1 MLSQLESGLSSLI
14 EVKQP
19 FSLLCASRRIR
30 LAMLKLDG
38 LLSCT
43 KGCPNSWSGHTILK
57 LKSGKNNSSCLVEE
71 SECACVRVPCLCF
84 LEGLYRVDETSTVV
98 LTRHFDLFL

>member
-1 MLSQLESGLSSLI
+1 MLSQLESGL
-14 EVKQP
+14 
-19 FSLLCASRRIR
+19 FSLTEGRRHSSIFRVSRRIR

-71 SECACVRVPCLCF
+71 SECACARVPCLCF